1 MAISAEQL
9 NVILSARD
17 REFTRAMERAER
29 RVQRFSN
36 QSSRNLSQTSQAW
49 GALAMQVKAFLPALS
64 AGVLVSEI
72 RRVVSEGARIENLA
86 RLAGTTS
93 EEFQRFAAGAR
104 TVGFDM
110 DKTADIIKDVN
121 DKVGDFLATGAGPM
135 ADFFENVAPLVG
147 VTADQ
152 FRRLSGQEALMLY
165 VSSLEKAN
173 LSQSEMTFYLEA
185 IANDATALLPLL
197 TNNAQEM
204 RSLGAAADE
213 AGTILSNEMTASA
226 KEAELELGKM
236 SAVISANL
244 SKALLDLSPLLVTA
258 AQGIAGLT
266 GYVATFLETMKAAEA
281 ESGTNILQQR
291 IDDTQKLLDL
301 YDSGDPDAASRLLV
315 LGGVDAAR
323 ENLARL
329 REEYEALTQ
338 TASDTSENMV
348 LPEVVIDS
356 AADLSAL
363 EQMVELQR
371 EEARLAQLTAEER
384 ERARIAKEA
393 EAAVTKAIADQ
404 DLNAQETEEVERLR
418 QAYIDA
424 ATAAS
429 SILNPVKAAGGATR
443 EIADA
448 AADAEE
454 NITQMIERMIDAS
467 PALKQLGFDAENLQS
482 VMGTVE
488 SSMENAFMSMLDG
501 TATAGDA
508 FRAMAAD
515 IIRELYR
522 VLVVQRLVGS
532 FTAGGGGIMGGLFSA
547 LGGRASGG
555 PVQAGQPYTVGEHGR
570 ELFVPSTSGRV
581 LSAAQT
587 QNAMRGGGDVTIHQT
602 FQFSANGDESVKRII
617 AQEAPKIAALT
628 QKQIVDQ
635 RRRGGAMKGAFG

>member
-49 GALAMQVKAFLPALS
+49 GALGMQVKAFLPALS

-291 IDDTQKLLDL
+291 IEDTQKLLDL

-323 ENLARL
+323 ENLAKL

-338 TASDTSENMV
+338 TASDTAENMV

-429 SILNPVKAAGGATR
+429 SILNPLEQAGGAT
-443 EIADA
+443 EGIA
-448 AADAEE
+448 AAAENAADSFE
-454 NITQMIERMIDAS
+454 KMIERMIEAS
-467 PALKQLGFDAENLQS
+467 PALQSLGFDAETLQS
-482 VMGTVE
+482 TMQTVQ

-501 TATAGDA
+501 TATASDA

-532 FTAGGGGIMGGLFSA
+532 FAPGGGGILGSVFSA
-547 LGGRASGG
+547 FGGATGAASGR
-555 PVQAGQPYTVGEHGR
+555 PVRAGQPYTVGEHGR
-570 ELFVPSTSGRV
+570 ELFVPSSAGRV
-581 LSAAQT
+581 LSVPQAKAAVGGQQAQQIVVNYSFQGGIT
-587 QNAMRGGGDVTIHQT
+587 EADLGRALPVLVERTKREVVDAVQRGG
-602 FQFSANGDESVKRII
+602 SVAR
-617 AQEAPKIAALT
+617 
-628 QKQIVDQ
+628 VF
-635 RRRGGAMKGAFG
+635 R

>member
-49 GALAMQVKAFLPALS
+49 AALGMQVKAFLPALS
-64 AGVLVSEI
+64 AGIVIAETRRVISELDQIGKKADSIGLTTDALQILRVNAEEAGVSVESLDNSMMQFSKRLGEARQGTGTARVALEELGLSADQLVSMPLDEAL
-72 RRVVSEGARIENLA
+72 RTVADAMNEVELQTDRTAYATQLFGRQGVGMLNLLREGSEGMERMAQNARDLGIVIDEDLIRNAEAAENQL
-86 RLAGTTS
+86 G
-93 EEFQRFAAGAR
+93 
-104 TVGFDM
+104 
-110 DKTADIIKDVN
+110 
-121 DKVGDFLATGAGPM
+121 
-135 ADFFENVAPLVG
+135 
-147 VTADQ
+147 
-152 FRRLSGQEALMLY
+152 LM
-165 VSSLEKAN
+165 S
-173 LSQSEMTFYLEA
+173 
-185 IANDATALLPLL
+185 
-197 TNNAQEM
+197 
-204 RSLGAAADE
+204 R
-213 AGTILSNEMTASA
+213 
-226 KEAELELGKM
+226 
-236 SAVISANL
+236 VIDANL
-244 SKALLDLSPLLVTA
+244 SKSLINLAPLLVA
-258 AQGIAGLT
+258 SSEGIAKLT
-266 GYVATFLETMKAAEA
+266 GYVATFLGTMKAAEA
-281 ESGTNILQQR
+281 ESATNILQKRIEETQR
-291 IDDTQKLLDL
+291 LLDL
-301 YDSGDPDAASRLLV
+301 YDSGDPNGANLL
-315 LGGVDAAR
+315 LQFGGVDATR
-323 ENLARL
+323 ELLAKL

-338 TASDTSENMV
+338 AASDTADNMV

-482 VMGTVE
+482 VMGTVQ
-488 SSMENAFMSMLDG
+488 SSMENAFMGMLDG

-532 FTAGGGGIMGGLFSA
+532 FTAGGGGIMGSLFGA

-587 QNAMRGGGDVTIHQT
+587 QNAMRGDGGVTIHQT
-602 FQFSANGDESVKRII
+602 FQFSANGDDSVKRII

>member
-36 QSSRNLSQTSQAW
+36 QSNRNLSQTSQAW
-49 GALAMQVKAFLPALS
+49 GALGMQVKAFLPALS
-64 AGVLVSEI
+64 AGVLVSEM

-121 DKVGDFLATGAGPM
+121 DKVGDFLSTGAGPM

-173 LSQSEMTFYLEA
+173 LSQSEMTFYMEA

-291 IDDTQKLLDL
+291 IEDTQKLLDL

-323 ENLARL
+323 ENLAKL

-338 TASDTSENMV
+338 TASDTAENMV

-418 QAYIDA
+418 QAYVDA

-467 PALKQLGFDAENLQS
+467 PALKQLGFDAENLQG
-482 VMGTVE
+482 VMGTVQ
-488 SSMENAFMSMLDG
+488 SSMENAFMGMLDG

-532 FTAGGGGIMGGLFSA
+532 FTAGGGGIMGGLFGA

-587 QNAMRGGGDVTIHQT
+587 QNAMRGDGGVTIHQT